1 MHARTGGY
9 TMQLAG
15 IIPAQRRQTM
25 AIDRRDFLKTTG
37 KAVTV
42 GAAALALGG
51 KILGANDRVRVAIC
65 GVRGRGNDHLHG
77 YAKVP
82 GAQIAA
88 LCDVDEGVLNQ
99 RLDDAEKLGFARP
112 KPYGDI
118 RKLLEDKDI
127 DAISIAAPNHWH
139 SLMAIWACQAGK
151 DVYVEKPCSHNLF
164 EGRQLVRAV
173 KKYNRICQH
182 GSQSRSNPGMVEA
195 IHRLHDGTIGDVYL
209 ARAIC
214 FKWRQSIG
222 RTPVESVPA
231 GVNYDLWTGPAPL
244 KPFTRNRF
252 HYNWHWIWDTGNG
265 EAGNQAIHEIDIAR
279 WGLGVRFP
287 VSASAMGGH
296 FMFDDDQETPNT
308 LNASFCFFD
317 ANGKRKMLELEVRHW
332 ITNHEA
338 EIGTAAWGGSSIPPA
353 GLKPAVNHPD
363 AQRQQSLGPK
373 DAKTNTIG
381 NLFYGSNGYIA
392 IDGYDAYK
400 TFLTNQVEPG
410 PSGKAAGDHFAN
422 FIDCVRSRRAEDLH
436 CPIEEG
442 HISTTLV
449 HLANASYRLGR
460 ALQFDP
466 AQEKVVGDE
475 EANTLLRGSYRA
487 PYVVPEEV

>member
-1 MHARTGGY
+1 
-9 TMQLAG
+9 
-15 IIPAQRRQTM
+15 M
-25 AIDRRDFLKTTG
+25 AIDRRDFIKNAG

-42 GAAALALGG
+42 GAATLALGG
-51 KILGANDRVRVAIC
+51 RVLGANDRVRVAIC
-65 GVRGRGNDHLHG
+65 GLRGRGNDHLRGFTH
-77 YAKVP
+77 VP
-82 GAQIAA
+82 GTEVAAFCDIDDNILAQRVG
-88 LCDVDEGVLNQ
+88 DMQ
-99 RLDDAEKLGFARP
+99 KLGLAKP
-112 KPYGDI
+112 KTYVDI

-127 DAISIAAPNHWH
+127 DAISIATPNHWH

-151 DVYVEKPCSHNLF
+151 DVYIEKPCSHNWF

-182 GSQSRSNPGMVEA
+182 GSQSRSNPGMIEA
-195 IHRLHDGTIGDVYL
+195 IQHVHSGTIGNVYL
-209 ARAIC
+209 ARALC
-214 FKWRQSIG
+214 YKWRPTIG
-222 RTPVESVPA
+222 HTPEEPVPA

-265 EAGNQAIHEIDIAR
+265 EVGNQAIHEIDIAR

-287 VSASAMGGH
+287 VLVSATGGH
-296 FMFDDDQETPNT
+296 FMFDDDQETPNVLKAT
-308 LNASFCFFD
+308 YYFD
-317 ANGKRKMLELEVRHW
+317 SPDGKRKMLELDVRHW

-338 EIGTAAWGGSSIPPA
+338 EIGTGAYGSSGVPAA
-353 GLKPAVNHPD
+353 GLSARSGRATAEKQA
-363 AQRQQSLGPK
+363 SLGPK

-381 NLFYGSNGYIA
+381 NIFYGANGYLA

-400 TFLTNQVEPG
+400 TWLTNQAEPG

-422 FIDCVRSRRAEDLH
+422 FIDCVRSRRAEDIH
-436 CPIEEG
+436 SPIEEA

-460 ALQFDP
+460 ILQFDP
-466 AQEKVVGDE
+466 EKEQVINDD
-475 EANTLLRGSYRA
+475 EANRLLRGAYRE
-487 PYVVPEEV
+487 PFVVREDI

>member
-1 MHARTGGY
+1 
-9 TMQLAG
+9 
-15 IIPAQRRQTM
+15 M

-65 GVRGRGNDHLHG
+65 GVRGRGNDHLKG
-77 YAKVP
+77 FARVP
-82 GAQIAA
+82 GTEIAA
-88 LCDVDEGVLNQ
+88 LCDVDESVLNQ
-99 RLDDAEKLGFARP
+99 RLDDVEKLGFARP
-112 KPYGDI
+112 KPYGDV

-127 DAISIAAPNHWH
+127 DAISIAVPNHWH

-195 IHRLHDGTIGDVYL
+195 IQRLHDGTIGDVYL

-214 FKWRQSIG
+214 FKWRPSIG

-265 EAGNQAIHEIDIAR
+265 EIGNQAIHEIDIAR

-287 VSASAMGGH
+287 VSVSAMGGH
-296 FMFDDDQETPNT
+296 FMFDDDQETPNV
-308 LNASFCFFD
+308 LNATFYFD
-317 ANGKRKMLELEVRHW
+317 GPEGKRKMMELEVRHW

-338 EIGTAAWGGSSIPPA
+338 EIGTGAYGSSGVPPA
-353 GLKPAVNHPD
+353 GLNAGSNKKPDNKNP
-363 AQRQQSLGPK
+363 LGPK

-381 NLFYGSNGYIA
+381 NIFYGSNGYLG
-392 IDGYDAYK
+392 IDQFDAYK
-400 TFLTNQVEPG
+400 TWLTEQVEPG
-410 PSGKAAGDHFAN
+410 PYSKGAGDHFAN
-422 FIDCVRSRRAEDLH
+422 FIDCVRSRRAEDIH
-436 CPIEEG
+436 SPIEEG
-442 HISTTLV
+442 YISTTLV

-460 ALQFDP
+460 RLQFDP
-466 AQEKVVGDE
+466 VQEQVVGDD
-475 EANTLLRGSYRA
+475 EANRLLRGSYRA
-487 PYVVPEEV
+487 PYVVPEEI